1 MVEARE
7 ASSVSFVASC
17 QAHLPSFPGQTRSP
31 ETLPAETFPAGTEHN
46 PGVHDTLPD
55 PTRYTRLHPAGMGLR
70 GGKAESGSTVERGMS
85 HDTHAGSL
93 SVNGDIQATSLAEG
107 NLLVTQSFPSLRRMR
122 PLFQVSG
129 LAPPEHM
136 AEARPS

>member
-1 MVEARE
+1 
-7 ASSVSFVASC
+7 
-17 QAHLPSFPGQTRSP
+17 
-31 ETLPAETFPAGTEHN
+31 
-46 PGVHDTLPD
+46 
-55 PTRYTRLHPAGMGLR
+55 
-70 GGKAESGSTVERGMS
+70 MS